1 MTDYLVKSINY
12 LFVFVPI
19 YCASFTF
26 LSFAALVT
34 FKFLQPDKRFPEMVA
49 MCYGGFV
56 GLAFWLVY
64 VVKI

>member
-19 YCASFTF
+19 YCACFTLF
-26 LSFAALVT
+26 SFAALVT
-34 FKFLQPDKRFPEMVA
+34 FKFLHPEKRFPEMVA
-49 MCYGGFV
+49 MSYGGV
-56 GLAFWLVY
+56 IGLVFWLVY